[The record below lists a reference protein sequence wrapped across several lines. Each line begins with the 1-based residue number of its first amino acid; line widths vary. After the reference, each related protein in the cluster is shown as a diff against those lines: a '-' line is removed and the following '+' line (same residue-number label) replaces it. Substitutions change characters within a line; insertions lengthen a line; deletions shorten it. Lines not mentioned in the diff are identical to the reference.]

1 VALVDVTTQ
10 FLTAP
15 EYAERYGVATD
26 NDVFLD
32 IIYLNVLDRTPDQEG
47 RDFWSKALSS
57 GVNRS
62 DIMQGFSESAEHSL
76 KLAAEMS
83 DGMWYV

>member
-1 VALVDVTTQ
+1 MALVDVTAQ

-15 EYAERYGVATD
+15 EYAERYGVAID

-32 IIYLNVLDRTPDQEG
+32 IIYLNVLGRESDQEG
-47 RDFWSKALSS
+47 RDFWSKAMSD

-62 DIMQGFSESAEHSL
+62 DIMQGFSESAEHAL
-76 KLAAEMS
+76 KLAAEMG